1 MPKTRNLSTEKR
13 AAVVTLSEEGLALKL
28 LPDHNVV
35 VQAPLRPRK
44 MVFFHTSLSVRRE
57 TPRTLKNELED
68 ATGVDITTRTVRR
81 KLLKSGLRGCVAA
94 T

>member
-1 MPKTRNLSTEKR
+1 M
-13 AAVVTLSEEGLALKL
+13 
-28 LPDHNVV
+28 V

-44 MVFFHTSLSVRRE
+44 MVFFHTSLSVRKE
-57 TPRTLKNELED
+57 TRRTLKKEVDD
-68 ATGVDITTRTVRR
+68 ATGVDITIRTVRR